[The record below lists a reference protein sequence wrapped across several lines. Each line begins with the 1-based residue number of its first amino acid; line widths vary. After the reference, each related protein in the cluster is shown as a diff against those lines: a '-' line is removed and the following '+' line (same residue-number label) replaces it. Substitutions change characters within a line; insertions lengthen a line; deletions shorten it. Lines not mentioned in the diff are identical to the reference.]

1 MAEAER
7 KGPVLL
13 AVGALVGV
21 PLVILL
27 LRRKPP
33 PEEPPEEP
41 VGEQVSVE
49 FEAL

>member
-1 MAEAER
+1 MVEER

-13 AVGALVGV
+13 AVGALVAV
-21 PLVILL
+21 PFVILL

-33 PEEPPEEP
+33 PEEPPPEEP